1 MMIEFMGVFLFAYMM
16 GDINNLIEKL
26 DDDHDEYLEN
36 ELEKLDQW
44 LMKIDRANP
53 RKKLKR
59 EIVSAIKDALE
70 TYWKMDHLVVQENSF
85 LEQLPPKIRSELI
98 NHLFTKFLK

>member
-1 MMIEFMGVFLFAYMM
+1 MVIEFMGVFLFAYMM
-16 GDINNLIEKL
+16 GNINNLIEKL
-26 DDDHDEYLEN
+26 DDDHNEYLEN

-59 EIVSAIKDALE
+59 EMVTAIKDALE
-70 TYWKMDHLVVQENSF
+70 TYWK
-85 LEQLPPKIRSELI
+85 
-98 NHLFTKFLK
+98 